1 MTAEIV
7 EAEIVPEV
15 PETEIVWAE
24 MPPERPAI
32 APPPGKHRKPEVSES
47 ITDEPEAPEIP
58 ESPPRE
64 PPRTRPAGRRRA
76 IRDRVPPVPTR
87 GRAKNEKDGKVPPPN
102 VRPPDFA
109 EWHDYVGNFALKWI
123 SRGYIAWVF
132 RGVDRYELLSKA
144 DNEALQMDDEQLS
157 DISKPIAHLA
167 ARSKVGGKYGRV
179 IIDSSDGVLA
189 MIAMGM
195 WANRVNRIAK
205 KYKMGER
212 NGEAQPASGQDVS
225 GEPEGEPAANGY
237 SARNPIAAP
246 NGFGYN

>member
-1 MTAEIV
+1 
-7 EAEIVPEV
+7 
-15 PETEIVWAE
+15 
-24 MPPERPAI
+24 
-32 APPPGKHRKPEVSES
+32 
-47 ITDEPEAPEIP
+47 
-58 ESPPRE
+58 
-64 PPRTRPAGRRRA
+64 
-76 IRDRVPPVPTR
+76 
-87 GRAKNEKDGKVPPPN
+87 
-102 VRPPDFA
+102 
-109 EWHDYVGNFALKWI
+109 
-123 SRGYIAWVF
+123 
-132 RGVDRYELLSKA
+132 
-144 DNEALQMDDEQLS
+144 MDDEQLS

-212 NGEAQPASGQDVS
+212 NGEAQPTSGQDVS